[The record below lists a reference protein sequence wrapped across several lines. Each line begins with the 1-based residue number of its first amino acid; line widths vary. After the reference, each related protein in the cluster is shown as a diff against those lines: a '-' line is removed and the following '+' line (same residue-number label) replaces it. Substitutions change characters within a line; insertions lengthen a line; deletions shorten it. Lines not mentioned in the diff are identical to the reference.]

1 MEEKELLIKKNPYMA
16 LSPNLMEYFSIIGYK
31 ESFVPKILDSFKKK
45 KNEYKPMILSSI
57 IPKSDYGLVDNKFN
71 NISSIS

>member
-45 KNEYKPMILSSI
+45 KM
-57 IPKSDYGLVDNKFN
+57 
-71 NISSIS
+71 NISQ